1 MRSRVKVHILLA
13 PSAPHCLVSV
23 ATQAGNRNPGQDRHD
38 DVRSRSPDRR
48 PGRDASPFARKAPR
62 MRSRRPAALA
72 VAAALVGAGLVT
84 GIAPAQA
91 AVPAAALLYDFDG
104 LDTGSLAAGAQIPD
118 AAGAHAG
125 TLRGAGASIVEGPRG
140 GSDRALS
147 LPGGAATSGAAFVEI
162 APGLTD
168 TSTGDVTISAWVRW
182 SGGQECSWA
191 YSLGSSNDRY
201 LFATPRCGGNLIG
214 AVKSGTEQRATGSGP
229 ASSTRWSHLAV
240 ALTSGQRVTTYVDGE
255 AVAST
260 ATTATGAATVGS
272 SVFSGLIGKSLYPG
286 DPFFAGA
293 VDDVRVDR
301 AALDAE
307 QVRAIAAPAADAIA
321 RADAAAVDLGDT
333 SAVTADLALP
343 RAGTG
348 GSSISWASSAPAV
361 VSTDGRVTRP
371 APGSPDATVTLTS
384 TTTFAGATATGAPV
398 QVTVK
403 ADSAADLSAR
413 LSASLVVPPVVA
425 SGTSLPTVAGVD
437 LRWSGD
443 TVANGALVNPG
454 SGDRTSQ
461 VTASATWG
469 ATTFSKTFTVT
480 VLDPATAQSL
490 VAYTRTPT
498 NDHDANQD
506 TVARSIHLAVGSS
519 ADTAQ
524 PLQDNYGVVFARGEH
539 VGVDNVEQRGI
550 GSPSPFFFADGRLGF
565 VATRV
570 EMSGTPDATT
580 SSGALV
586 FRAEDDRG
594 SQFAELGTID
604 LGTTD
609 GVVSPRA
616 VWDSGQ
622 QRYLVSWAD
631 RSGQARYTTVTD
643 LARTEQVADPFNTEN
658 DGTRSRVVSTGNR
671 GDVIAGSPLG
681 VADPSW
687 GSFAGRVA
695 NAEPGGILPVSAAIA
710 TALAER
716 YDRVVNTAV
725 SVAPVT
731 VTAGAGDA
739 LDRTR
744 ADLSYSDGSTAT
756 LPVDWNADDLA
767 AARAA
772 TQGIVTVTGTVRQK
786 DYSVPFAAN
795 RADPTIYRYE
805 REGRTQY
812 LFIATD
818 DTNNNNIASPHLPIR
833 VSDTFD
839 GLSDAAGGAQREVDL
854 LNRWTRRD
862 TTTDGRTIA
871 GCYWA
876 PEIHEIGGT
885 LSILFS
891 PCFNSGDSQAN
902 DGADWRTV
910 QSYIMQ
916 LRDGGDP
923 ANPADWSKPAP
934 VLQADGTAL
943 GREGYSN
950 ISLDMTY
957 FEANGQAYYTWSQ
970 RYTSP
975 GFGDPLTWIAKVDPA
990 DPTRIV
996 GEAKPVISPSLSWEL
1011 RLAEGSFAMERDGK
1025 IFLIYS
1031 SDGVSPRYVVGGV
1044 WADLDSD
1051 LMDIDSWHKYNTPLM
1066 KSVPMP
1072 AGVWDYLTYPQGP
1085 GHGAVTTDE
1094 DGNELYVFHTWGDG
1108 VEGNGRDTRIGRVHW
1123 AAGDR
1128 PVLDMSKD
1136 EQVLPALRTVTMTV
1150 TIVPAGGSS
1159 PSPEPTTQPSPA
1171 PGDSASE
1178 ATATASATRVAPGES
1193 FTVTATGLNAGEQI
1207 SAVLHSTPLP
1217 IAGIP
1222 AADDSGRVVFRVT
1235 VPAGFDQGAHTLE
1248 VARGDGRVFGRLA
1261 IEVVAPGSL
1270 AKTGVGAT
1278 WVAALL
1284 GSAALL
1290 AGATALALR
1299 RRRVI
1304 VCLRG

>member
-1 MRSRVKVHILLA
+1 MCLA
-13 PSAPHCLVSV
+13 LTRAHCLMSV
-23 ATQAGNRNPGQDRHD
+23 ATQAGNRITGPDRHD
-38 DVRSRSPDRR
+38 DVRSGRLAGDPDETLRR
-48 PGRDASPFARKAPR
+48 TPERLPR

-72 VAAALVGAGLVT
+72 LAVALVGTGLVT

-91 AVPAAALLYDFDG
+91 EAPAAALVYDFDA
-104 LDTGSLAAGAQIPD
+104 LPTGPIAAGAQIPD

-125 TLRGAGASIVEGPRG
+125 TVRGAGANIVTGPRG
-140 GSDRALS
+140 GSDRALA
-147 LPGGAATSGAAFVEI
+147 LPGGSSTSGAAFVEI

-168 TSTGDVTISAWVRW
+168 TTTGDVTISAWMRW

-191 YSLGSSNDRY
+191 YSLGSSNERY

-214 AVKSGTEQRATGSGP
+214 AVKSGTEQRATGNGP
-229 ASSTRWSHLAV
+229 AASSRWSHIAV
-240 ALTSGQRVTTYVDGE
+240 SLQSGQRVTTYVDGE

-272 SVFSGLIGKSLYPG
+272 SLFSGLIGKSLYPG

-293 VDDVRVDR
+293 IDDVRVDR
-301 AALDAE
+301 RALGTE
-307 QVRAIAAPAADAIA
+307 QIREIAAPAAEAIA
-321 RADAAAVDLGDT
+321 RADATAVELGDT
-333 SAVTADLALP
+333 SDVVSDLALP
-343 RAGTG
+343 RVGSG
-348 GSSISWASSAPAV
+348 GSTLSWASSDPDV
-361 VSTDGRVTRP
+361 VSPDGRVTRP
-371 APGSPDATVTLTS
+371 APGLSDATVTLTP
-384 TTTFAGATATGAPV
+384 TAAFAGATAIGAPV
-398 QVTVK
+398 QVTVR

-425 SGTSLPTVAGVD
+425 SGTSLPSVAGVD
-437 LRWSGD
+437 LRWSGAA
-443 TVANGALVNPG
+443 VSNGALVNPG
-454 SGDRTSQ
+454 SGDRTAE
-461 VTASATWG
+461 VTATAAWG
-469 ATTFSKTFTVT
+469 TTTFSKTFTVT

-506 TVARSIHLAVGSS
+506 TVARSIHLAVGTS

-524 PLQDNYGVVFARGEH
+524 PLQNNYGVVFARGEH
-539 VGVDNVEQRGI
+539 VGLDNVEQRGI

-570 EMSGTPDATT
+570 EMSGTPDATAQ
-580 SSGALV
+580 SGALV

-616 VWDSGQ
+616 VWDSAQ
-622 QRYLVSWAD
+622 QRYLVSWTDA
-631 RSGQARYTTVTD
+631 SGTARYTTVTD
-643 LARTEQVADPFNTEN
+643 LARTEQVADPFNPED
-658 DGTRSRVVSTGNR
+658 DGTRSRVVSAGNR
-671 GDVIAGSPLG
+671 GDVVVGSPIG
-681 VADPSW
+681 VADPGW
-687 GSFAGRVA
+687 GSFAERVA
-695 NAEPGGILPVSAAIA
+695 NAEPGGILPVSGTIA

-725 SVAPVT
+725 TVAPAT
-731 VTAGAGDA
+731 IAAGAGED

-756 LPVDWNADDLA
+756 LPVDWNTDELA

-772 TQGIVTVTGTVRQK
+772 TSGTVTVTGTVRQK

-805 REGRTQY
+805 RAGKTQY

-818 DTNNNNIASPHLPIR
+818 DTNNNNIASAHLPIR

-839 GLSDAAGGAQREVDL
+839 GLSNAAGGAQREVDL

-876 PEIHEIGGT
+876 PEIHEIGGK

-891 PCFNSGDSQAN
+891 PCFNSGDAQAN

-910 QSYIMQ
+910 QSHIMQ

-923 ANPADWSKPAP
+923 ADPADWSKPAA
-934 VLQADGTAL
+934 VLEADGTAL

-970 RYTSP
+970 RFTSP

-1011 RLAEGSFAMERDGK
+1011 RLAEGSFAMERDGR
-1025 IFLIYS
+1025 IYLIYS

-1072 AGVWDYLTYPQGP
+1072 EGVWDYLTYPQGP
-1085 GHGAVTTDE
+1085 GHGAVTTDD

-1108 VEGNGRDTRIGRVHW
+1108 VAGNGRDTRIGRVHW

-1150 TIVPAGGSS
+1150 TVVPAGGPS
-1159 PSPEPTTQPSPA
+1159 PSPEPTAQPSP
-1171 PGDSASE
+1171 GASGPV
-1178 ATATASATRVAPGES
+1178 ATASATRVAQGQS
-1193 FTVTATGLNAGEQI
+1193 FDVTVTGLNPDEQI
-1207 SAVLHSTPLP
+1207 SAVLRSTPLP

-1222 AADDSGRVVFRVT
+1222 VADASGRVAFRVV
-1235 VPAGFDQGAHTLE
+1235 VPADFAPGAHTLE
-1248 VARGDGRVFGRLA
+1248 IARADGGVFSRLGV
-1261 IEVVAPGSL
+1261 EVVAAGSL
-1270 AKTGVGAT
+1270 AKTGAD
-1278 WVAALL
+1278 VALAAGLL
-1284 GSAALL
+1284 GAGALL
-1290 AGATALALR
+1290 AGVAVRALR
-1299 RRRVI
+1299 RRR
-1304 VCLRG
+1304 LS

>member
-1 MRSRVKVHILLA
+1 
-13 PSAPHCLVSV
+13 
-23 ATQAGNRNPGQDRHD
+23 
-38 DVRSRSPDRR
+38 
-48 PGRDASPFARKAPR
+48 

-72 VAAALVGAGLVT
+72 LAAALVGAGVVT
-84 GIAPAQA
+84 GVAPAQA
-91 AVPAAALLYDFDG
+91 VVPTAALLYDFDG
-104 LDTGSLAAGAQIPD
+104 LASGSLGAGTSIPD

-125 TLRGAGASIVEGPRG
+125 TLRGAGASIVTGPRG

-147 LPGGAATSGAAFVEI
+147 LPGGSASSGAAFVEV

-168 TSTGDVTISAWVRW
+168 SATGDVTISAWIRW

-214 AVKSGTEQRATGSGP
+214 AVKADTEQRATGAGP
-229 ASSTRWSHLAV
+229 ASSTRWTHVAV
-240 ALTSGQRVTTYVDGE
+240 ALQSGQRVTTFVDGE

-293 VDDVRVDR
+293 IDDVRVDR
-301 AALDAE
+301 AALGAE
-307 QVRAIAAPAADAIA
+307 QIRAIAAPAAGDIA
-321 RADAAAVDLGDT
+321 RADVAAVDLGDT
-333 SAVTADLALP
+333 SAVVSDLSLP
-343 RAGTG
+343 RAGAG
-348 GSSISWASSAPAV
+348 GSTLSWASTSPDV
-361 VSTDGRVTRP
+361 VSPDGRVTRP
-371 APGSPDATVTLTS
+371 APGSPDAAVTLTP
-384 TTTFAGATATGAPV
+384 TAAFASASAVGAPV
-398 QVTVK
+398 RVTVT

-413 LSASLVVPPVVA
+413 WASSLVVPPVVA

-437 LRWSGD
+437 LRWSGENVVD
-443 TVANGALVNPG
+443 GALVNSG
-454 SGDRTSQ
+454 SGDRTAQ
-461 VTASATWG
+461 VTASASWG
-469 ATTFSKTFTVT
+469 TTTFSKTFTVT

-519 ADTAQ
+519 ADTAE
-524 PLQDNYGVVFARGEH
+524 PLQNNYGVVFARGEH

-565 VATRV
+565 IATRV
-570 EMSGTPDATT
+570 EMSGEPDATST
-580 SSGALV
+580 SGALV

-616 VWDSGQ
+616 VWDSAQ
-622 QRYLVSWAD
+622 KRYLVSWKD
-631 RSGQARYTTVTD
+631 SSGAARYTTVTD
-643 LARTEQVADPFNTEN
+643 LARTEQVADPFNAED
-658 DGTRSRVVSTGNR
+658 DGMRSRVVSTGNR
-671 GDVIAGSPLG
+671 GDVVVGSPVS
-681 VADPSW
+681 VADPAW
-687 GSFAGRVA
+687 GSFAARVA
-695 NAEPGGILPVSAAIA
+695 NAEQGGILPVSGELA
-710 TALAER
+710 TGLSQR

-731 VTAGAGDA
+731 IEAGMGAD
-739 LDRTR
+739 LDHMR
-744 ADLSYSDGSTAT
+744 ADLTYNDGSTAT
-756 LPVDWNADDLA
+756 LPVDWNADELA

-772 TQGIVTVTGTVRQK
+772 TRGTVTVTGTVRQK

-805 REGRTQY
+805 RDGKTQY

-818 DTNNNNIASPHLPIR
+818 DTNNNNIASAHLPIR

-862 TTTDGRTIA
+862 TTADGRTIA

-876 PEIHEIGGT
+876 PEIHEIGGK

-891 PCFNSGDSQAN
+891 PCFNSGDPRAN

-916 LRDGGDP
+916 MREGGDP

-934 VLQADGTAL
+934 VLKADGTAL

-950 ISLDMTY
+950 ISLDMTF

-975 GFGDPLTWIAKVDPA
+975 GFGDPLTWIARVDPEN
-990 DPTRIV
+990 PTRII

-1025 IFLIYS
+1025 IYLIYS

-1066 KSVPMP
+1066 KSTPMP

-1085 GHGAVTTDE
+1085 GHGAVTTDD
-1094 DGNELYVFHTWGDG
+1094 DGNELYVYHTWGDG
-1108 VEGNGRDTRIGRVHW
+1108 VAGNGRDTRIGRVHW

-1128 PVLDMSKD
+1128 PVLDMSTD
-1136 EQVLPALRTVTMTV
+1136 EQVLPSLRTVTMTV
-1150 TIVPAGGSS
+1150 TIASTGGPSS
-1159 PSPEPTTQPSPA
+1159 SPEPTSAPTTPPSRSTGAPA
-1171 PGDSASE
+1171 SG
-1178 ATATASATRVAPGES
+1178 ASAGHPGAEVVPAS
-1193 FTVTATGLNAGEQI
+1193 SLATTGANVPFAAGLLGAGALLVGA
-1207 SAVLHSTPLP
+1207 AVLTS
-1217 IAGIP
+1217 
-1222 AADDSGRVVFRVT
+1222 
-1235 VPAGFDQGAHTLE
+1235 
-1248 VARGDGRVFGRLA
+1248 
-1261 IEVVAPGSL
+1261 
-1270 AKTGVGAT
+1270 
-1278 WVAALL
+1278 
-1284 GSAALL
+1284 
-1290 AGATALALR
+1290 R
-1299 RRRVI
+1299 RRRHW
-1304 VCLRG
+1304 

>member
-1 MRSRVKVHILLA
+1 
-13 PSAPHCLVSV
+13 
-23 ATQAGNRNPGQDRHD
+23 
-38 DVRSRSPDRR
+38 
-48 PGRDASPFARKAPR
+48 
-62 MRSRRPAALA
+62 MRSRRPAAFAL
-72 VAAALVGAGLVT
+72 AAALVGGGLVGGT
-84 GIAPAQA
+84 APTQA
-91 AVPAAALLYDFDG
+91 ADPSAALLYGFQD
-104 LDTGSLAAGAQIPD
+104 LAVGPLTPGTRIQD
-118 AAGAHAG
+118 AAGAHPG
-125 TLRGAGASIVEGPRG
+125 TVRGSGANIVEGPRG

-147 LPGGAATSGAAFVEI
+147 LPGGASSSQAAFVEI

-168 TSTGDVTISAWVRW
+168 TATGDVTISAWIRW

-191 YSLGSSNDRY
+191 YSLGSSSDRY

-214 AVKSGTEQRATGSGP
+214 AVKSGSEQRATGQGP
-229 ASSTRWSHLAV
+229 ASSTRWSHVAV
-240 ALTSGQRVTTYVDGE
+240 ALQSGQRVTTYVDGE

-260 ATTATGAATVGS
+260 ATTATGAATAGT
-272 SVFSGLIGKSLYPG
+272 SVFSGLLGKSLYPG

-293 VDDVRVDR
+293 LDDVRVDR
-301 AALDAE
+301 AVLDTE
-307 QVRAIAAPAADAIA
+307 QIRAIAAPTADAIA
-321 RADAAAVDLGDT
+321 RRDAAAIDLGDT
-333 SAVTADLALP
+333 SAVASDLALP
-343 RAGTG
+343 RTGAG
-348 GSSISWASSAPAV
+348 GSAITWTSSAPTV
-361 VSTDGRVTRP
+361 VSADGQVTRP
-371 APGSPDATVTLTS
+371 APGSADATVTLTP
-384 TTTFAGATATGAPV
+384 TAAFAGATATGSPV
-398 QVTVK
+398 QVTVR
-403 ADSAADLSAR
+403 ADFAADLSAR
-413 LSASLVVPPVVA
+413 LSASLIVPPVVA
-425 SGTSLPTVAGVD
+425 SGTSLPSVAGVD

-443 TVANGALVNPG
+443 AVAEGALMNTG

-461 VTASATWG
+461 VSASASWG
-469 ATTFSKTFTVT
+469 AVTFSKTFTVT
-480 VLDPATAQSL
+480 VLDAATAQSL

-506 TVARSIHLAVGSS
+506 TVARSIHFAVGSS

-524 PLQDNYGVVFARGEH
+524 PLQNNYGVVFARGEH
-539 VGVDNVEQRGI
+539 VGVDNFEQRGI
-550 GSPSPFFFADGRLGF
+550 DSPSPFFFADGRLGF
-565 VATRV
+565 IATRV
-570 EMSGTPDATT
+570 EMSGTPDSRAA
-580 SSGALV
+580 SGALV

-594 SQFAELGTID
+594 SQFDELGTID

-609 GVVSPRA
+609 GVVAPRA
-616 VWDSGQ
+616 VWDSAQ
-622 QRYLVSWAD
+622 KRYLVSWND
-631 RSGQARYTTVTD
+631 SSGAARYTTVTD
-643 LARTEQVADPFNTEN
+643 LARTEQVADPFNAED

-671 GDVIAGSPLG
+671 GDVVAGSPIG

-695 NAEPGGILPVSAAIA
+695 NAEPGGILPVSGTIA
-710 TALAER
+710 TALTER
-716 YDRVVNTAV
+716 YNRVVNTAV

-731 VTAGAGDA
+731 IDAGAGAD

-744 ADLSYSDGSTAT
+744 ANLTYNDGSTAT
-756 LPVDWNADDLA
+756 LPVDWNADELA

-772 TQGIVTVTGTVRQK
+772 TQGTVTVTGTVRQK
-786 DYSVPFAAN
+786 DYTVPFAAN

-805 REGRTQY
+805 RDGKTQY

-818 DTNNNNIASPHLPIR
+818 DTNNNNIASAHLPIR

-862 TTTDGRTIA
+862 TTADGRTIA

-876 PEIHEIGGT
+876 PEIHEIGGK

-916 LRDGGDP
+916 MREGGDP

-934 VLQADGTAL
+934 VLEADGTAL

-990 DPTRIV
+990 NPTRII

-1025 IFLIYS
+1025 IYLIYS

-1051 LMDIDSWHKYNTPLM
+1051 LTDIDSWHKYNTPLM

-1085 GHGAVTTDE
+1085 GHGAVTTDG
-1094 DGNELYVFHTWGDG
+1094 DGNELYVYHTWGDG
-1108 VEGNGRDTRIGRVHW
+1108 VAGNGRDTRIGRVHW

-1128 PVLDMSKD
+1128 PVLDMSTG
-1136 EQVLPALRTVTMTV
+1136 EQVLPSLRTVTMTV
-1150 TIVPAGGSS
+1150 TITLTGTTTPTPEPTNPPS
-1159 PSPEPTTQPSPA
+1159 PSPSPSS
-1171 PGDSASE
+1171 SASTPGGT
-1178 ATATASATRVAPGES
+1178 ATTAVTATADKTRVAQGES
-1193 FTVTATGLNAGEQI
+1193 LTVTATGLRPGEQV
-1207 SAVLHSTPLP
+1207 SAILHSTPLTVT
-1217 IAGIP
+1217 GIP
-1222 AADDSGRVVFRVT
+1222 AADASGRVVFRVT
-1235 VPAGFDQGAHTLE
+1235 VPADFAPGAHTLD
-1248 VARGDGRVFGRLA
+1248 VTRADGSVLARLG
-1261 IEVVAPGSL
+1261 IEVVAAGSL
-1270 AKTGVGAT
+1270 AKTGT
-1278 WVAALL
+1278 DVAFAAGLL
-1284 GSAALL
+1284 GAGALL
-1290 AGATALALR
+1290 AGLTVRALR
-1299 RRRVI
+1299 RRR
-1304 VCLRG
+1304 LS